1 MTTVPHTLGYQSPF
15 EGFTED
21 NPLLFK
27 KQSSRQIAQN
37 YNYQPVLDQDHFK
50 VYNDPETSV
59 VDGGLLKDTTVYNNR
74 FEKYLDNIK
83 VILFLTGNGITVLK
97 QYEEVEADHNELI
110 LFVEKNDKHN
120 LFGSVLRMKAGS
132 SVTANKNLPLT
143 DIFTFA
149 QQKQANISNKDLKR
163 LIEKGLYKNKTT
175 LLGWVINMF
184 AKGLD
189 EVFTFFEKTVEGIGD
204 IFGNDFANALLSL
217 KIEENHWN
225 PEAENYNPLFLSE
238 SYKEQL
244 NTALGKD
251 NLKKIEN
258 IVSAYLQPFSDK
270 LDGIENFFTSQLKA
284 AERYFPKIV
293 FKKLQNVINFI
304 FKQLEQL
311 KDFLKDPLTGL
322 QRFIFKFA
330 EAANALICGL
340 INSIIDFVAGI
351 FQLIGFLFKGLAA
364 ITDLASNASYY
375 GTLFAETLENI
386 IETLRRTE
394 WLNFFK
400 KTIVFQVQTTAK
412 LYNYIQK
419 SAENINLAELAYYY
433 GYFIGLV
440 IQTAV
445 EILFTAGTATVAK
458 WGAKIS
464 QLAGKALTKITTFVK
479 QAIEKSKILLEKVLD
494 FIDLI
499 LSQLKKGAKNLFDEL
514 SKILDEVFA
523 GGKKI
528 DDLPNNAVEERVFA
542 KRETRE
548 LAKETEKL
556 ARRLKRHLQL
566 LDKMADEALL
576 WTSKRR
582 PKACAFLEGK
592 GKTVYN
598 YSFKQKLPA
607 GVFPKDLHPLVDDW
621 VKDMWKKQQHLL
633 PNHHGKCAEVLNISD
648 WLKQI
653 DPKGKMTMGQARE
666 AFEGVISHAKEI
678 GSNTKI
684 GSKHADYKKACD
696 SCDPLLKHFNIKE
709 YKN

>member
-284 AERYFPKIV
+284 AERYSPKIV

-386 IETLRRTE
+386 IETLRKTE
-394 WLNFFK
+394 WLNFLK

-440 IQTAV
+440 IQTVV

-464 QLAGKALTKITTFVK
+464 QLAGKALTKIATFVK

-528 DDLPNNAVEERVFA
+528 DDLPKTPAEERVFS
-542 KRETRE
+542 KRKARE
-548 LAKETEKL
+548 LGV
-556 ARRLKRHLQL
+556 KRKNALRKWKRKF
-566 LDKMADEALL
+566 DK
-576 WTSKRR
+576 S
-582 PKACAFLEGK
+582 FFNHLEGETGIISKEVRGKDWEYIAK
-592 GKTVYN
+592 GEGGHKWNKNIRLQDGKAKIPNPPIDDMPYKADIEVRYKNEWLPKKQTSSMFPENWSLERIQEEIAWVYENTTVKGVGKIQKGPTDLFDKYEDFTTN
-598 YSFKQKLPA
+598 GFKIRIE
-607 GVFPKDLHPLVDDW
+607 VDD
-621 VKDMWKKQQHLL
+621 L
-633 PNHHGKCAEVLNISD
+633 GKIMNVYPI
-648 WLKQI
+648 I
-653 DPKGKMTMGQARE
+653 
-666 AFEGVISHAKEI
+666 
-678 GSNTKI
+678 
-684 GSKHADYKKACD
+684 
-696 SCDPLLKHFNIKE
+696 
-709 YKN
+709 